1 MAVREYV
8 LSVGGG
14 SGCEGVRVVYG
25 RWKWLRGSTCCL

>member
-14 SGCEGVRVVYG
+14 GGCEGVRVVCR
-25 RWKWLRGSTCCL
+25 RWRWL

>member
-14 SGCEGVRVVYG
+14 SDCEGVRVVCR
-25 RWKWLRGSTCCL
+25 RWKWP

>member
-14 SGCEGVRVVYG
+14 DGCAGVRVVCR
-25 RWKWLRGSTCCL
+25 RWKWL

>member
-14 SGCEGVRVVYG
+14 SGCEGVRVVCR
-25 RWKWLRGSTCCL
+25 RWKWL

>member
-14 SGCEGVRVVYG
+14 SGCEGVRVVCR
-25 RWKWLRGSTCCL
+25 RWRWL